1 MLSKTGTHALRA
13 VIALAELPHGEFAG
27 AAAIAAEIKAPRNYL
42 GKLLQ
47 QLAHAGI
54 VESQKGMGG
63 GFRLARLPE
72 TISLFDVVDPIDHID
87 RWTGCL
93 LGQDRCADGN
103 ACALHHRWKT
113 VRDAYIQMLKETRIS
128 DLIHQDLPLVLSG

>member
-13 VIALAELPHGEFAG
+13 VIALAELPPGEFAG
-27 AAAIAAEIKAPRNYL
+27 ATTIAAGIKAPRNYL

-63 GFRLARLPE
+63 GFRLALPAE
-72 TISLFDVVDPIDHID
+72 EISLFDVVDPIEHIE

-93 LGQDRCADGN
+93 LGQDRCSDGQ
-103 ACALHHRWKT
+103 ACTLHFRWKT
-113 VRDAYIQMLKETRIS
+113 VRDQYVQMLKETYIAE
-128 DLIHQDLPLVLSG
+128 LVHKEPVLVL